1 MCDTH
6 ITHTGIC
13 DGICETNL
21 TCFRHAKVS
30 KRNSRENTRKT
41 YKESV
46 AAYAEQRKHTNKTQY
61 RQPKFRM
68 SKVFVVITMAHVYIG
83 IANNIPY
90 VAQHTALFPLH
101 YWQKSYIWL
110 NIHRNHAQYTRKHTI
125 SFGAPGTSGAVV
137 IAVYLILLPFS
148 LSVAYFGVLT
158 LLMNDVGA
166 AAAVGFFPAISLF
179 TVLITNFA
187 NISKNS
193 TI

>member
-1 MCDTH
+1 MQSHAWMEKEGTKINFTKLWIIKNAIKWTKIYCVVCDTH

-90 VAQHTALFPLH
+90 VTQHTAL
-101 YWQKSYIWL
+101 SSRSITG
-110 NIHRNHAQYTRKHTI
+110 RNHT
-125 SFGAPGTSGAVV
+125 FG
-137 IAVYLILLPFS
+137 LIFTATTHNTHANTQSHLVRLAHRVLLLLLFILSYSRS
-148 LSVAYFGVLT
+148 LSRSLT
-158 LLMNDVGA
+158 SE
-166 AAAVGFFPAISLF
+166 SLHC
-179 TVLITNFA
+179 
-187 NISKNS
+187 
-193 TI
+193 